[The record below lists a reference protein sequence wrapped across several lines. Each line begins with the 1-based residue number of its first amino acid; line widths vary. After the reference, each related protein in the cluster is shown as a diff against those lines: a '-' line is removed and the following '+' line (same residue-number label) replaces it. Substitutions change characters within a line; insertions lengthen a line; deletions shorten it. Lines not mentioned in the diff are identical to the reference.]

1 MTETVNRI
9 FKTELKRLGLKRY
22 DVARE
27 LGMSYPSLKTK
38 VDDPNRFT
46 FGDLKTLAELGIN
59 LKLEL
64 FYDTRFS
71 EKDV

>member
-1 MTETVNRI
+1 MTETVNII

-64 FYDTRFS
+64 FYDTRFI

>member
-64 FYDTRFS
+64 FYDTRFI